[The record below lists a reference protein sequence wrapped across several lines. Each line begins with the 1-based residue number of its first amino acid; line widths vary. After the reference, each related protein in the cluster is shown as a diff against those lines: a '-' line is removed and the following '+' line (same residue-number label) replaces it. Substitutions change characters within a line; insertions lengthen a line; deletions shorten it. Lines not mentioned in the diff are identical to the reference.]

1 MPQAVVTKRPQ
12 CGEIGENG
20 PMLISFTTDFGLS
33 DGYVA
38 ACKGVIAGIAPDV
51 RVLDV
56 SHLIPAGNVRHGAA
70 VLAQT
75 LPYLPPAVHL
85 AVIDPGVGTARRA
98 IAVRAGESVLIGPDN
113 GLLLDAAEALGG
125 VDEVREVVRWKAS
138 RVSATFHGRDV
149 FAPAAARLAAGADF
163 ADVGPVVESLVR
175 LPAPRVEISPGVV
188 DSDVVTVDS
197 FGNIQLAA
205 RGSALSTMDSPVTVS
220 GGAVSLTAAVATT
233 FGDVA
238 AGEAIVHVDSA
249 GYVSVAVN
257 GGSAAESLQHPDFVR
272 ITSNR
277 ATH

>member
-1 MPQAVVTKRPQ
+1 MARRYWRGV
-12 CGEIGENG
+12 GENG
-20 PMLISFTTDFGLS
+20 WMLISFTTDFGLS

-75 LPYLPPAVHL
+75 LPYLPSGIHL
-85 AVIDPGVGTARRA
+85 AVVDPGVGTARRP
-98 IAVRAGESVLIGPDN
+98 IAVGCGASALVGPDN
-113 GLLLDAAEALGG
+113 GLLLDAAVALGG
-125 VDEVREVVRWKAS
+125 IDEVREVVRWHAS
-138 RVSATFHGRDV
+138 SVSATFHGRDV

-163 ADVGPVVESLVR
+163 AEVGPVVDDLVR
-175 LPAPRVEISPGVV
+175 LPPPRVDVSPGSVGA
-188 DSDVVTVDS
+188 DVVTVDS

-205 RGSALSTMDSPVTVS
+205 RGSALSTMDSPVTITA
-220 GGAVSLTAAVATT
+220 GKHSLIAAVATT

-238 AGEAIVHVDSA
+238 PGDAVVHVDSA

-257 GGSAAESLQHPDFVR
+257 GGSAAETLRHPTFIR
-272 ITSNR
+272 ITSR
-277 ATH
+277 